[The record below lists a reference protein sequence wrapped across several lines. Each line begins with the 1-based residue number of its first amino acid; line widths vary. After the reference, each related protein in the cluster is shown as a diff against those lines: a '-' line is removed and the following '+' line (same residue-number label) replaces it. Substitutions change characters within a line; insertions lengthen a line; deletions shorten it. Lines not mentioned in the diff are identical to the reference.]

1 MADIK
6 TARGKVA
13 AYSILH
19 FLIDAVCAYAMF
31 GRFMEGNGRLLNIL
45 VYNFCAFALQ
55 MPLGALLDYLI
66 KRRSEK
72 DRESQ
77 DNVFPDAFV
86 TIGELLTLCGALI
99 HPAVLGTGNAFFH
112 AGAGVYVMQTDERYC
127 RKGRMLGVF
136 VAPGAMGIFLGGF
149 LGRTFPMFSELGKIA
164 FYLMIILVFVLRS
177 VTMWLDR
184 VSDRRRMAKEANT
197 ETTVKDG
204 NPALRPC
211 QRENVT
217 ETTVK
222 GGNHGIFAGGQKKY
236 GALLIICCFAV
247 VVLRSAVGLRI
258 SFDWNNT
265 FVTGLTVTLA
275 VVLGKMAG
283 GFTAAGTGSFATSF
297 ISLLPAAVLFC
308 FPGSQI
314 CSLIA
319 LFCFNMTMPVTL
331 YILYKEL
338 PGQKGFVFGLLTF
351 GLFLG
356 ALPSL
361 FGTGLFTE
369 PEITACVGCMLSLAL
384 LTAVTRKEKNKQTKR
399 RSEK

>member
-31 GRFMEGNGRLLNIL
+31 GRFMEGNGRFLNIL

-149 LGRTFPMFSELGKIA
+149 LGRAFKMFSELGKIVY
-164 FYLMIILVFVLRS
+164 YLMIVLVFVFRS

-184 VSDRRRMAKEANT
+184 VRDRSKT
-197 ETTVKDG
+197 EEEQGCKKSTVSEG
-204 NPALRPC
+204 RETQENGTEPAVQGECPDTDRAD
-211 QRENVT
+211 R
-217 ETTVK
+217 
-222 GGNHGIFAGGQKKY
+222 KKRIVSV
-236 GALLIICCFAV
+236 IICCFAV